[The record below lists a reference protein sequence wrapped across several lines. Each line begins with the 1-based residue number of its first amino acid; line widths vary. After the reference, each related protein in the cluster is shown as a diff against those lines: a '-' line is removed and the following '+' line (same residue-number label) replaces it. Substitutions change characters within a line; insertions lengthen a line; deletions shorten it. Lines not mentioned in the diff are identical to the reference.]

1 MELSSAVNQL
11 QDLAHQGFAMF
22 DVEVCI
28 KHPDTN
34 IDIVVS
40 PTSIKTITKDGKVRL
55 VLTEED

>member
-1 MELSSAVNQL
+1 
-11 QDLAHQGFAMF
+11 MF

-40 PTSIKTITKDGKVRL
+40 PTNIKTIAKDGKVRL